1 MVLVLA
7 GCGAAVFNG
16 GAATTAAVLTIA
28 YTIGPVSGCHINPAI
43 TLGVWLSGRMKSVDA
58 LWYMAAQIAG
68 AAAGSAILWV
78 AVHGGHV
85 APGATT
91 TGANAFAA
99 GNLLPA
105 LVAETFFTFVFVLVA
120 LGATDAKRGAGDFAG
135 LVIGLT
141 LVLVHIVCIPVT
153 GTSVNPARSIAPALF
168 EGGEA
173 LSQLWVFIAAPFA
186 GAALAAAAW
195 KALSAGR
202 RGRLILRAE
211 PSAHDTERGPR
222 HRRGPVPSCE
232 SVSLS
237 GCGSP
242 FFLPFSPFAER
253 FAGSRGTARS
263 VRKIP
268 NVFPNRFL
276 QV

>member
-1 MVLVLA
+1 MVLVLG

-16 GAATTAAVLTIA
+16 GAATTAAVLTIASAFGLSVVAMA

-120 LGATDAKRGAGDFAG
+120 LGASDAKRGAGDFAG
-135 LVIGLT
+135 LGIGLT

-186 GAALAAAAW
+186 GAA
-195 KALSAGR
+195 

-211 PSAHDTERGPR
+211 PAAHDTERGPR

>member
-1 MVLVLA
+1 MKRQYVAEALGTMVLVLA

-16 GAATTAAVLTIA
+16 GAATTAAVLTIASAFGLSVVAMA

-68 AAAGSAILWV
+68 AAA
-78 AVHGGHV
+78 
-85 APGATT
+85 GATT

-202 RGRLILRAE
+202 
-211 PSAHDTERGPR
+211 H
-222 HRRGPVPSCE
+222 
-232 SVSLS
+232 
-237 GCGSP
+237 
-242 FFLPFSPFAER
+242 
-253 FAGSRGTARS
+253 AGADA
-263 VRKIP
+263 
-268 NVFPNRFL
+268 
-276 QV
+276 

>member
-16 GAATTAAVLTIA
+16 GAATTAAVLTIASAFGLSVVAMA

-105 LVAETFFTFVFVLVA
+105 LVAETFFTF
-120 LGATDAKRGAGDFAG
+120 GATDAKRGAGDFAG

-202 RGRLILRAE
+202 
-211 PSAHDTERGPR
+211 H
-222 HRRGPVPSCE
+222 
-232 SVSLS
+232 
-237 GCGSP
+237 
-242 FFLPFSPFAER
+242 
-253 FAGSRGTARS
+253 AGADA
-263 VRKIP
+263 
-268 NVFPNRFL
+268 
-276 QV
+276 

>member
-1 MVLVLA
+1 MKRQYVAEALGTMVLVLA

-16 GAATTAAVLTIA
+16 GGAAKAAALTIA
-28 YTIGPVSGCHINPAI
+28 PAVGLSGGARGHTKGPGLGGHSNTAG

-68 AAAGSAILWV
+68 AAAGSAILWA

-141 LVLVHIVCIPVT
+141 LVLGHIVCIPVT

-202 RGRLILRAE
+202 
-211 PSAHDTERGPR
+211 H
-222 HRRGPVPSCE
+222 
-232 SVSLS
+232 
-237 GCGSP
+237 
-242 FFLPFSPFAER
+242 
-253 FAGSRGTARS
+253 AGADA
-263 VRKIP
+263 
-268 NVFPNRFL
+268 
-276 QV
+276 